1 MGLEIERKW
10 LVKEEI
16 LKKQDCIHLED
27 FDYRDIS
34 QGYLCAVPVIR
45 IRKSIKKVERATTC
59 FPIKGG
65 GF

>member
-45 IRKSIKKVERATTC
+45 IRK
-59 FPIKGG
+59 
-65 GF
+65 